1 MVIIV
6 WYLFSFDSLSAQFGR
21 ILCCVLW
28 GDCVTGKDM
37 HTNEEQQSTIPVTPD
52 RSARPNV
59 SLEAAASAVP
69 GVTPGSPAAAF
80 AIDLNSAPN
89 TPQKLESPLTNGS
102 IGTDSTGSGCELGL
116 SSGSGAVDIS
126 LSSPPPKVPASTSNL
141 PRTDNAGPPTF
152 DVNSLSA
159 LSAADAVAGGPAPV
173 AMHNSNAVPA
183 QADCSMPPAPMTPRS
198 MLQESIADS
207 MSDAIGS
214 SINSGSGSGVG
225 QTASIQS
232 AQPAVRAA
240 LGIGSNAK
248 PDAAARAPTI
258 ATGTDRPAAGGTP
271 TSATGI
277 SSPSSRR
284 GSHTSGP
291 TGPPSSGGRG
301 GPAGG
306 VRNNSSSSSAGGYR
320 EQQANAQLQQLVDA
334 FMAAGTDDVASGSA
348 TVAGSRTER
357 GLALGAV
364 AVPVFIPDD
373 FTTKPS
379 QNCVWFSCGGGG
391 GCCDFVV
398 VMVAMLALFT
408 GCKRWPGREASSKL

>member
-1 MVIIV
+1 
-6 WYLFSFDSLSAQFGR
+6 
-21 ILCCVLW
+21 
-28 GDCVTGKDM
+28 
-37 HTNEEQQSTIPVTPD
+37 
-52 RSARPNV
+52 
-59 SLEAAASAVP
+59 
-69 GVTPGSPAAAF
+69 
-80 AIDLNSAPN
+80 
-89 TPQKLESPLTNGS
+89 
-102 IGTDSTGSGCELGL
+102 
-116 SSGSGAVDIS
+116 
-126 LSSPPPKVPASTSNL
+126 
-141 PRTDNAGPPTF
+141 
-152 DVNSLSA
+152 
-159 LSAADAVAGGPAPV
+159 
-173 AMHNSNAVPA
+173 MHNSNAGPA

-214 SINSGSGSGVG
+214 SINSGSGVG

-232 AQPAVRAA
+232 AQPAVGAA
-240 LGIGSNAK
+240 LGIGSNEK

-291 TGPPSSGGRG
+291 AAPPSSGGRG

-306 VRNNSSSSSAGGYR
+306 VRNKSSSSSAGGYR

-334 FMAAGTDDVASGSA
+334 FMAAGTDDVASESA

-364 AVPVFIPDD
+364 AVPVFTPDD
-373 FTTKPS
+373 FTTIPS
-379 QNCVWFSCGGGG
+379 QNICVVFLWW
-391 GCCDFVV
+391 
-398 VMVAMLALFT
+398 
-408 GCKRWPGREASSKL
+408 RWWLL